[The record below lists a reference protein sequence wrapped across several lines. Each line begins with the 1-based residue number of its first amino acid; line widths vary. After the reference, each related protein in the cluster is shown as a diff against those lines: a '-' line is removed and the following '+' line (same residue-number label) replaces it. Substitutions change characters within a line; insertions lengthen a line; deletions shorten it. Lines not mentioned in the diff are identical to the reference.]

1 LAIIFSEGNDRSFCD
16 SCDAK
21 LQERAD
27 GSSICLNCGRTY
39 LEDETQKRHFDLEPA
54 VSPYTSNSGDPPLVS
69 MTHYAD
75 IMTKKEEVTAYEDR
89 ALERKKSGFM
99 ITESEEYLPS

>member
-1 LAIIFSEGNDRSFCD
+1 LAIVFSEGNDRSFCD
-16 SCDAK
+16 SCDAR

-27 GSSICLNCGRTY
+27 GSSICLNCGRIY
-39 LEDETQKRHFDLEPA
+39 QEDETQKHHLDVQPE
-54 VSPYTSNSGDPPLVS
+54 VSPYSSNNKDPPLIS
-69 MTHYAD
+69 ITHYTD
-75 IMTKKEEVTAYEDR
+75 IMKKKEEITAYEDR